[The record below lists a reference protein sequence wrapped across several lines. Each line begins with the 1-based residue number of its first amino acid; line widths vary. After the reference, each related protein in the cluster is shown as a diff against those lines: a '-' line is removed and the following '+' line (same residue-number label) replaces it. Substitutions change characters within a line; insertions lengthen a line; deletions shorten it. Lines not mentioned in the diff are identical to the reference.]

1 MEGLVSVHTPG
12 VSRRRSATLLSLPFV
27 LLFSSLFAAACA
39 STSTEPAE
47 SLRGEVVDSRSATGY
62 GGELRYFLTVECRE
76 AKGAL
81 SRLTF
86 EVKRDDWMRY
96 HSTGEEVCL
105 TPQLGDFQ
113 LSRCR

>member
-1 MEGLVSVHTPG
+1 MEGPVSVHTPG
-12 VSRRRSATLLSLPFV
+12 VSRRRSTAFFLLPLL

-39 STSTEPAE
+39 TANLAE

-62 GGELRYFLTVECRE
+62 GGQLHYFLTVECRE

-81 SRLTF
+81 SRVTL
-86 EVKRDDWMRY
+86 EVKQEDWMRF

-105 TPQLGDFQ
+105 VPQFGDLR

>member
-1 MEGLVSVHTPG
+1 MDGLVSVHTPG
-12 VSRRRSATLLSLPFV
+12 VSRRRSAALLLLPIL

-39 STSTEPAE
+39 STEPDE
-47 SLRGEVVDSRSATGY
+47 SLRGEVVDSRSAWGNS
-62 GGELRYFLTVECRE
+62 GELHYFVTVECRE

-81 SRLTF
+81 SRFTF
-86 EVKRDDWMRY
+86 EVKRDDWMRF

-105 TPQLGDFQ
+105 IPQLGDFQ